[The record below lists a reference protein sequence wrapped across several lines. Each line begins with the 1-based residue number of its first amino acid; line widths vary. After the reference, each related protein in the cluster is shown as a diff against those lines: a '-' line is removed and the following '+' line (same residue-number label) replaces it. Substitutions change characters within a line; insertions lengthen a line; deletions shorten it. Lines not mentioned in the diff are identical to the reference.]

1 MKLCPST
8 KAINFTILSVVLVG
22 GLLFFI
28 FENIERERI
37 VPERNLN
44 NNQNLLVAL
53 KPKNISEHSLPVT
66 AVIEPDLNFL
76 FFGDLMLDR
85 NVAARLKNKKIDFL
99 LGALASSTDLTKFDL
114 IGANLEGAVTNQGVH
129 YAPVVSYDF
138 AFLPERIRE
147 LKDYGFS
154 YFALANNH
162 ITDQG
167 QTGLLETR
175 DNLNKLGFNY
185 SGDGDAKVSTSSLQI
200 ITIKNKRIALISL
213 SMVYHDFDLAAAKK
227 LVSDS
232 RSQVDWIIT
241 NIHWGNEYQSNFNV
255 RQQTVGRELIDS
267 GSDLIIGHHPHVV
280 QGMEIYKNCP
290 IFYSLGNFVFD
301 QYFSPETQI
310 GLGLKINLNQKNI
323 AVSFWPL
330 QSAKSAVRLMSENEK
345 IDFLE
350 DFSLWSKA
358 DSDLKNQI
366 KNGVIYIAK

>member
-28 FENIERERI
+28 FENRERERI

-114 IGANLEGAVTNQGVH
+114 IGANLEGAVTNQGAH